1 MVWVAAVGVAVT
13 AAVVMGLLVP
23 RVRIVDDEEAPDFGA
38 LVSRR
43 SVMGVALAAFVV
55 ALDGL
60 GRAGRELGAVGCGGF
75 DARRARA

>member
-1 MVWVAAVGVAVT
+1 MVWVAAVGVAMT

-43 SVMGVALAAFVV
+43 SVVGVALAAFVV
-55 ALDGL
+55 AQVLWLVPEPHWWLWVPYL
-60 GRAGRELGAVGCGGF
+60 GI
-75 DARRARA
+75 